1 MIILIDDNPI
11 DTFIH
16 TKALELG
23 GYRGR
28 IEAFRSGEKALDY
41 FQGISTSAIEPD
53 SFILLDIRIPS
64 MNGFEFLDAL
74 QRLDK
79 EVVSTFPVYILSSS
93 LDLEDRQRA
102 NTYPNVVG
110 FLEKPLTRHVV
121 AGLPGIR
128 KAAS

>member
-28 IEAFRSGEKALDY
+28 IEAFHSAEKALEY
-41 FQGISTSAIEPD
+41 FKGISTSAIEPD
-53 SFILLDIRIPS
+53 SFVLLDIRIPA

-74 QRLDK
+74 KRLDR
-79 EVVSTFPVYILSSS
+79 EVIATFPVYFLSSS
-93 LDLEDRQRA
+93 LDLEDLQRA
-102 NTYPNVVG
+102 NTYSNVVG
-110 FLEKPLTRHVV
+110 FLEKPLTRHMV
-121 AGLPGIR
+121 AELPGIH
-128 KAAS
+128 KVAS